1 MIGPETPTDDRDRL
15 RALWALEILDTP
27 TEERYDRIVRVA
39 GLTLEMPIAYLS
51 FVDENRQWLK
61 ANVGMPL
68 CETDRD
74 ISFCGHTIL
83 GDRPLVIPDA
93 AADPRFHDN
102 PMVIGDP
109 FIRFYAGVPLKSA
122 DGHKVG
128 TLCVAD
134 RQPRSM
140 SDTSLELLAELAALV
155 ERELQLVDV
164 IDAQQRLLEIQ
175 TTLAETRQHMAD
187 ELAKAAGY
195 VRGLLPA
202 PAKGVISADWRHL
215 PSAQLGGDIFDYYP
229 IDDHRTAMYL
239 LDVAGHG
246 VGSALL
252 SVSVM
257 SVVRSRSLP
266 EVDFTKPAEVLS
278 GLNREFR
285 MAEHDNKFFTM
296 WYGLYDAQAQTLT
309 YANGGH
315 PPPLLVGDR
324 DNGGDVSKLEESG
337 LIVGALPQASYMSST
352 RSITEPCSLYL
363 FSDGVYEIFPAGD
376 EDCEHMLG
384 YDGFAEILTSPEGAD
399 LDATIGRLREY
410 AGGGPFDDDVS
421 LLRLQLG

>member
-1 MIGPETPTDDRDRL
+1 MIEPETPTDDRDRL

-61 ANVGMPL
+61 ANIGMPL
-68 CETDRD
+68 RETDRD

-83 GDRPLVIPDA
+83 GDRPLVIPDVA
-93 AADPRFHDN
+93 KDARFHDN
-102 PMVIGDP
+102 PMVVGDP
-109 FIRFYAGVPLKSA
+109 FIRFYAGIPLRSA
-122 DGHKVG
+122 DGHNVG

-134 RQPRSM
+134 RQPRSL
-140 SDTSLELLAELAALV
+140 SDTSLELLAELAALI
-155 ERELQLVDV
+155 ERELQLVEV
-164 IDAQQRLLEIQ
+164 IDAQHRLLEIQ
-175 TTLAETRQHMAD
+175 TTLAETRQHMAE

-202 PAKGVISADWRHL
+202 PSDGDIRADWRHL
-215 PSAQLGGDIFDYYP
+215 PSAQLGGDIFDYYAL
-229 IDDHRTAMYL
+229 DDHRTAMYL

-257 SVVRSRSLP
+257 SVVRSRSLQRA
-266 EVDFTKPAEVLS
+266 DFAEPAEVLA

-285 MAEHDNKFFTM
+285 MTEHDNKFFTM
-296 WYGLYDAQAQTLT
+296 WYGVYDARTQTLT

-315 PPPLLVGDR
+315 PPPLLITDR
-324 DNGGDVSKLEESG
+324 ASGGNVVKLQDSG
-337 LIVGALPQASYMSST
+337 LIVGALPDASYASST
-352 RSITEPCSLYL
+352 LPIAEPSSLYL
-363 FSDGVYEIFPAGD
+363 FSDGVYEIFPSGD
-376 EDCEHMLG
+376 DDCEHMLG
-384 YDGFAEILTSPEGAD
+384 YDGFAEILTSQGGAD

-410 AGGGPFDDDVS
+410 GGGGPFDDDVS
-421 LLRLQLG
+421 ILHLRLG